1 MRLAG
6 LRALSLRGGGDSEGD
21 SAGVSEQH
29 GAAIAALQVRLLP
42 EPAPQPQPH
51 LHTRTHT
58 HTYTHTHTHT
68 HLPPAHHPPL
78 TTHAL
83 TPQADP
89 EPAVSALA
97 RSLLA
102 RIDPRRLTSP
112 SRPEAQ
118 QAGEQAG
125 QEAGQEAGEGA
136 GEGAGQEAGAEA
148 GEGAGASQ
156 SDDDV
161 AASVEPPS
169 VVEL

>member
-1 MRLAG
+1 M
-6 LRALSLRGGGDSEGD
+6 S
-21 SAGVSEQH
+21 
-29 GAAIAALQVRLLP
+29 
-42 EPAPQPQPH
+42 
-51 LHTRTHT
+51 T
-58 HTYTHTHTHT
+58 
-68 HLPPAHHPPL
+68 
-78 TTHAL
+78 
-83 TPQADP
+83 
-89 EPAVSALA
+89 LA

-112 SRPEAQ
+112 TRPEAQ
-118 QAGEQAG
+118 QAGAPAG
-125 QEAGQEAGEGA
+125 QEA

>member
-1 MRLAG
+1 M
-6 LRALSLRGGGDSEGD
+6 
-21 SAGVSEQH
+21 
-29 GAAIAALQVRLLP
+29 
-42 EPAPQPQPH
+42 
-51 LHTRTHT
+51 
-58 HTYTHTHTHT
+58 
-68 HLPPAHHPPL
+68 
-78 TTHAL
+78 
-83 TPQADP
+83 
-89 EPAVSALA
+89 SALA

-112 SRPEAQ
+112 TRPEAQ

-125 QEAGQEAGEGA
+125 QEAGEQAGQEAGQA
-136 GEGAGQEAGAEA
+136 AGAEA

>member
-51 LHTRTHT
+51 LHT
-58 HTYTHTHTHT
+58 HTHT
-68 HLPPAHHPPL
+68 HLSPAHHPPL

-118 QAGEQAG
+118 QAGAQAG
-125 QEAGQEAGEGA
+125 QEAGQGTGQQA

-161 AASVEPPS
+161 AASVEPPT
-169 VVEL
+169 